1 MYFATPAEFR
11 LIVTSFEAASLKVAI
26 TLKVSFS
33 AILSC
38 ETVSTTSGFSMLSK
52 YKVALSSVAVALEI
66 SVTVN
71 IIVSITST
79 NSSAAIVLV
88 ETVMVPE
95 SEFAGIVIVLL
106 LNT

>member
-1 MYFATPAEFR
+1 MLLVKSELYFATPAEFR
-11 LIVTSFEAASLKVAI
+11 LIVTSFEAAEFRVAV

-38 ETVSTTSGFSMLSK
+38 ETVSSTSGFSILSK
-52 YKVALSSVAVALEI
+52 NKVALSSVAVALEI

-79 NSSAAIVLV
+79 SPSAAIALV
-88 ETVMVPE
+88 
-95 SEFAGIVIVLL
+95 
-106 LNT
+106 